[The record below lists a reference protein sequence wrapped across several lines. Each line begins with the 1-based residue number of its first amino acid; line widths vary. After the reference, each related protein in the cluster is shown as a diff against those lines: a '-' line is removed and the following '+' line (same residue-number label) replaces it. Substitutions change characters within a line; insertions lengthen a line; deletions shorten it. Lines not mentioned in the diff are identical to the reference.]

1 MKTDHDLLWELL
13 RYGFE
18 SAGASKQKVDLEIA
32 RLKAQATQLKWKP
45 PTPLSDADYAAKLEE
60 MKKET
65 PAFLDYLLNQKF
77 PPIPPEFTGERN

>member
-1 MKTDHDLLWELL
+1 MKTDHDLLWEMI
-13 RYGFE
+13 RYSFE
-18 SAGASKQKVDLEIA
+18 SFGASKQEIDLEIA
-32 RLKAQATQLKWKP
+32 RLKTQTAQLKRKP

-65 PAFLDYLLNQKF
+65 PAFLDYLLNQRF